1 MSIRYFATNR
11 DCENLGQDFD
21 REKRIKLQKGGYH
34 FVDMEAYMSYY
45 LSEVEAKTMPQG
57 VIVKESQGE
66 VFESFLKNKRIG
78 SIIICVH
85 GFSVHFHDAQT
96 WYSILTDTLKHTK
109 RLNNR
114 VVTDPKNK
122 QDAKLLKDKGIKDGS
137 LTAFIGFSWP
147 SNGNVL
153 SYLSDQGEARSSAH
167 VLANLIARI
176 RGIPHNPSV
185 NLICHSMGN
194 FLACHMFKQLVKEE
208 SLPYESDAE
217 KLKALK
223 IRIGRD
229 TADPKKRY
237 FVDRYIMLAP
247 DVERRHVTKC
257 VEIPGNIGK
266 PKEKAPYVGQ
276 FYSGLE
282 HLVGQVHNFYSRFD
296 GALAISNYEKAP
308 RKALVS
314 AKGMLDKL
322 TFGMIDF
329 LERNPDE
336 KWEQRLGATQHPIIA
351 SPNMKSHNA
360 VELSGREIGHS
371 DYVDSREIVEE
382 IANILV
388 SPLE

>member
-11 DCENLGQDFD
+11 DCENLGRDFSRD
-21 REKRIKLQKGGYH
+21 ERIKLQKGGYH

-57 VIVKESQGE
+57 VIVKDSQKE
-66 VFESFLKNKRIG
+66 VFDNFLNNKKVG
-78 SIIICVH
+78 SVVICVH

-96 WYSILTDTLKHTK
+96 WYSILTDALRNTGNLRGKII
-109 RLNNR
+109 
-114 VVTDPKNK
+114 TDPKN
-122 QDAKLLKDKGIKDGS
+122 QDKHLLGSAPDSS

-147 SNGNVL
+147 SNGDLV
-153 SYLSDQGEARSSAH
+153 SYLSDQGEARSSAP
-167 VLANLIARI
+167 VLANLINRI
-176 RGIPHNPSV
+176 RRMPNNPSV
-185 NLICHSMGN
+185 SLICHSMGN

-208 SLPYESDAE
+208 SLPYESDPE
-217 KLKALK
+217 KLRALK
-223 IRIGRD
+223 IRISRD

-257 VEIPGNIGK
+257 VKIPGNIGK
-266 PKEKAPYVGQ
+266 SKEEAPYVGQ

-282 HLVGQVHNFYSRFD
+282 HLVGKIHNFYSRFD
-296 GALAISNYEKAP
+296 GALAISNIEKVP

-314 AKGMLDKL
+314 AKGVLDKI
-322 TFGMIDF
+322 TFGIFDF

-336 KWEQRLGATQHPIIA
+336 KWEQRLGGTQHPIIA
-351 SPNMKSHNA
+351 PPNMESHNA

-371 DYVDSREIVEE
+371 DYVDSKEIAEE
-382 IANILV
+382 IASILV

>member
-1 MSIRYFATNR
+1 MK
-11 DCENLGQDFD
+11 D
-21 REKRIKLQKGGYH
+21 K
-34 FVDMEAYMSYY
+34 
-45 LSEVEAKTMPQG
+45 
-57 VIVKESQGE
+57 VI
-66 VFESFLKNKRIG
+66 
-78 SIIICVH
+78 
-85 GFSVHFHDAQT
+85 
-96 WYSILTDTLKHTK
+96 
-109 RLNNR
+109 
-114 VVTDPKNK
+114 TDPKNK
-122 QDAKLLKDKGIKDGS
+122 QDEKLLNDTNIEDGS

-153 SYLSDQGEARSSAH
+153 SYLSDQGEARSSAN

-176 RGIPHNPSV
+176 RGMPNNPSV

-208 SLPYESDAE
+208 SIPYEPDAKKQE
-217 KLKALK
+217 ALK
-223 IRIGRD
+223 NRISRN
-229 TADPKKRY
+229 TADPDKRY

-257 VEIPGNIGK
+257 VKILDNIG
-266 PKEKAPYVGQ
+266 ENNEEAQYVGQ

-308 RKALVS
+308 RKALES
-314 AKGMLDKL
+314 AKGFFDKL

-336 KWEQRLGATQHPIIA
+336 KWEQRLGSSQHPIIA
-351 SPNMKSHNA
+351 TANMESHNA

-371 DYVDSREIVEE
+371 DYVDSKEIAEE
-382 IANILV
+382 IASILV
-388 SPLE
+388 SPLD